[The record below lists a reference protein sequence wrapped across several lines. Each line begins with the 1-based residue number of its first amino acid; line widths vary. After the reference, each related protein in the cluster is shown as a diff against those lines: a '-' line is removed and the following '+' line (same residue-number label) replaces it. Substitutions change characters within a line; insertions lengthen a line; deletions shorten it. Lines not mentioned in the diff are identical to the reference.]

1 MNFFKEGTNY
11 RNKGTAYNVTGTVYV
26 TTGGWIAVTLNGAG
40 PALAN
45 ITQGI
50 IPNDVVSFTFPI
62 PVIPSFPAYF
72 QVEYSAPALAN
83 GTLLGPFFACIDM
96 VAASTAPTS
105 TVIQPKPYAGVSSLV
120 PMLFSSLLAFWIAL

>member
-1 MNFFKEGTNY
+1 MTPPV
-11 RNKGTAYNVTGTVYV
+11 GTAYNVTGTVYV

-40 PALAN
+40 VALAN

-96 VAASTAPTS
+96 IAASTAPTS
-105 TVIQPKPYAGVSSLV
+105 TVILPKPYAGVSSLV
-120 PMLFSSLLAFWIAL
+120 PILFSSLLAFWIAL